1 MSPKTVL
8 FQSLKQKISHL
19 DSRIIRV
26 MRFLM
31 PVTIFVL
38 LFSGNYLDWKRSEE
52 LRKRLT
58 FEQSLN
64 IAEQI
69 SAHISATL
77 QERVNDLAFL
87 ADEWKKNPDDVR
99 EKYFIQSA
107 SRIIIAKPEFYF
119 INYVDE
125 KDILKITVPENRMS
139 IPVKNKSITLM
150 PENKNPP
157 GDYARQSR
165 AAYISA
171 PKTLSTGKTG
181 VVLSYPILT
190 PGKAEIPTL
199 SGVIEIEKLI
209 RSMISTSPPKGY
221 NIQVKMAGEV
231 VYTYFSQLSPQNTP
245 DMETLGG
252 HINFDALGQTWY
264 VDVVPSADS
273 DFARMPVGNFRQFLF
288 NLTASLLAAMVLAVA
303 MILLEKLLNRK
314 KQLELFEDRY
324 RTVFNNTLDGMA
336 VISREG
342 EILDANRKIRTN
354 LKLGDGE
361 LKDVMAHRVL
371 PYLPQERIT
380 VYLDQVF
387 ASDQLSQE
395 QKVETDQLMP
405 GRCLEIRNRQI
416 EYKNTPAALVIVR
429 DMTELKQK
437 EKELERSEQEKSV
450 VLDNLAEIVVFLD
463 LEQRIIW
470 ANQAADDHSKGK
482 ELKGK
487 ICYQAWYNRE
497 SPCPNCP
504 IHEVIQTGQTITR
517 QFETPDHKNW
527 YMSFSPVRN
536 AAGELIG
543 LVEAAMDTSD
553 YTRVENALRAVQ
565 QFSGS
570 IIQTAHAVIILLD
583 LDYNIQVFNQY
594 SENLTGYSREEVL
607 GKSVFDVLVIE
618 EEKTEIHS
626 FLDSVFNGD
635 NNYSE
640 FETHILCKD
649 GSQRLISWNYSVL
662 GKGNGSLEGVIAVG
676 VDVTEKKQAEQEVQR
691 QLQRLNAL
699 REIDRAIATPGIEI
713 SLTLNILVHQVI
725 NQLDIEAADI
735 LILEN
740 RQTLEYAA
748 VSGLIFDRLLDHK
761 LFVGRG
767 FAGAAVR
774 EKRIFSLADAD
785 VDNRRIGSLPR
796 LVSGHDIAYYYAVPL
811 IAKNDV
817 KGVLE
822 VYGSRPLQVNAQWFN
837 YLEALAGQA
846 AIAIDNASLLD
857 GLQRSNVELEQ
868 SYDSTLMGWAR
879 ALELRDYETKGHSDR
894 VTELTVRLGERM
906 GISGAAL
913 DNLRRG
919 ALLHDIGKMGIP
931 DQILRKE
938 AALTAAEWSLM
949 KLHPRYGAEM
959 LAPIKFLAPAIDI
972 VLRHHEKWDGSGYP
986 DGLKGEE
993 IPLFARIFA
1002 ICDVWDALLS
1012 DRPYRQAWSR
1022 ERSIVYLV
1030 EQSGVHF
1037 DPQVVNQFLKMI
1049 ALMS

>member
-1 MSPKTVL
+1 MSGKNVSFELNKHKQWRANSQVL
-8 FQSLKQKISHL
+8 HA
-19 DSRIIRV
+19 
-26 MRFLM
+26 MRFIL
-31 PVTIFVL
+31 PVVIFL
-38 LFSGNYLDWKRSEE
+38 FLFSGNYFDWKRSED

-58 FEQSLN
+58 NEQSLN

-69 SAHISATL
+69 SSHIIATL

-87 ADEWKKNPDDVR
+87 ADEWQKNEEEVQKKN
-99 EKYFIQSA
+99 FIRSA
-107 SRIIIAKPEFYF
+107 SRIIIAEPEIYF

-125 KDILKITVPENRMS
+125 NNILKVTVPENRTS
-139 IPVKNKSITLM
+139 IPIKNKSISLIS
-150 PENKNPP
+150 ENNITP
-157 GDYARQSR
+157 GDYARQTGKPYLS
-165 AAYISA
+165 S
-171 PKTLSTGKTG
+171 PKTLSNGKTG
-181 VVLSYPILT
+181 VVMSYPIIT
-190 PGKAEIPTL
+190 PGDPDIPTL

-209 RSMISTSPPKGY
+209 RSMISTSLPKGY
-221 NIQVKMAGEV
+221 TIQVKVADEV
-231 VYTYFSQLSPQNTP
+231 VYSFFSQLTTQTTP
-245 DMETLGG
+245 EMEESAGR
-252 HINFDALGQTWY
+252 IDFEALGQNWH
-264 VDVVPSADS
+264 VDVVPSPDS
-273 DFARMPVGNFRQFLF
+273 DFAKMPGENNRQFLI
-288 NLTASLLAAMVLAVA
+288 NTTASFIASLALAILMVLV
-303 MILLEKLLNRK
+303 EKLFHGKL
-314 KQLELFEDRY
+314 QLELFENRY
-324 RTVFNNTLDGMA
+324 RIVFENTLDGLA
-336 VISREG
+336 VISRDG
-342 EILDANRKIRTN
+342 EILDANSKVRKN
-354 LKLGDGE
+354 LKLVDGE
-361 LKDVMAHRVL
+361 LKNIKIHQVL
-371 PYLPQERIT
+371 PHIDQERIQT
-380 VYLDQVF
+380 FLEQAF
-387 ASDQLSQE
+387 ALGRSDRDS
-395 QKVETDQLMP
+395 KIETDRLIP
-405 GRCLEIRNRQI
+405 GRWLEVRNRLI
-416 EYKNTPAALVIVR
+416 EYKNDQASLVIVR
-429 DMTELKQK
+429 DMTDLKKK
-437 EKELERSEQEKSV
+437 EEELERSEQEKSV
-450 VLDNLAEIVVFLD
+450 VLENLAEIVIFQD
-463 LEQRIIW
+463 LEQHIIW
-470 ANQAADDHSKGK
+470 ANQATLNHTHIVD
-482 ELKGK
+482 LKGK
-487 ICYQAWYNRE
+487 VCYQALYNRQ
-497 SPCPNCP
+497 SVCPNCP
-504 IHEVIQTGQTITR
+504 VPEVIQTGQTITR
-517 QFETPDHKNW
+517 QFETPNQTNW

-543 LVEAAMDTSD
+543 LVEAAMDISN
-553 YTRVENALRAVQ
+553 YVRVENALRAEQ
-565 QFSGS
+565 QFSSS
-570 IIQTAHAVIILLD
+570 IIQTAHTVIILLD
-583 LDYNIQVFNQY
+583 LDYNIRVFNHY
-594 SENLTGYSREEVL
+594 TESLTGYSQEEVL
-607 GKSVFDVLVIE
+607 GKSVFDVLLID
-618 EEKTEIHS
+618 EEKAEIRS
-626 FLDSVFNGD
+626 FLDSALNGD
-635 NNYSE
+635 ESYSE
-640 FETHILCKD
+640 AETQILCKD
-649 GSQRLISWNYSVL
+649 GSQRLISWNYSIL
-662 GKGNGSLEGVIAVG
+662 GKGNGGLEGIIAAG

-699 REIDRAIATPGIEI
+699 REIDRAIATPGIDI

-740 RQTLEYAA
+740 RQILEYAA
-748 VSGLIFDRLLDHK
+748 VSGLVFDRLLDHK

-796 LVSGHDIAYYYAVPL
+796 LASGHDITYYYAVPL

-822 VYGSRPLQVNAQWFN
+822 VYGSKPLQFNAQWFN

-879 ALELRDYETKGHSDR
+879 ALEMRDYETMGHSDR

-906 GISGAAL
+906 GITGSAL

-938 AALTAAEWSLM
+938 AALTEAEWSLM
-949 KLHPRYGAEM
+949 KLHPHYGAEM

-972 VLRHHEKWDGSGYP
+972 VLHHHEKWDGSGYP

-1037 DPQVVNQFLKMI
+1037 DPQVVNQFLKMV
-1049 ALMS
+1049 ALMN